1 MYLASS
7 SPAALRF
14 FASIKDG
21 RGLKPSAR
29 DAGINKGIGY
39 RWLREMVLVHGLWHQ
54 PAHFDP
60 LTSVLR
66 RRGFTVHV
74 PRLHRGS
81 LRADTRAVQSIVDR
95 CVAPP
100 VVVGHSYGGS
110 VITGLTGIS
119 HLVFVAAFVPA
130 NGESSASLGGL
141 GALVN
146 SAVLKHGDG
155 STSIDPDRAI
165 PALYGHCHAS
175 DAEHARRLL
184 VTQAPGHGRGVP
196 ETLSWTF
203 TPSTYVICEDDNAL
217 DPELQGRMSK
227 RCTTIVRLPS
237 DHSPFI
243 CQPEE
248 LANAL
253 ITAISDSTR
262 LSFPSDTAPA
272 PLLDA

>member
-1 MYLASS
+1 MV
-7 SPAALRF
+7 
-14 FASIKDG
+14 G
-21 RGLKPSAR
+21 
-29 DAGINKGIGY
+29 
-39 RWLREMVLVHGLWHQ
+39 LREMVLVHGLWHQ

-60 LTSVLR
+60 LMSVLR
-66 RRGFTVHV
+66 RRGFTVHA

-81 LRADTRAVQSIVDR
+81 LVADTRAVQSIVDR
-95 CVAPP
+95 CEAPP

-130 NGESSASLGGL
+130 NGESSASLGGP

-253 ITAISDSTR
+253 VTAISDSTR
-262 LSFPSDTAPA
+262 LAFPSDTAPA